1 AGVALPVQDAVTQEE
16 IRTETVADIVH
27 SLPGREIERYNRCRI

>member
-1 AGVALPVQDAVTQEE
+1 MLPVQDAVTQEE

-27 SLPGREIERYNRCRI
+27 SLPGGEIERYNRCRI